1 MAQRSIMSRYV
12 VKPVELDVGG
22 AVHAVPPGVTV
33 ATLLPLT
40 NTSAAPGF
48 DVWEPNHWNRRRLAE
63 GSKLAAVELV
73 TAFGHGRHS
82 CPAQPFSLSAMT
94 LASTR
99 LLAEYEFDPGWGERP
114 CPVVAQIG
122 GVARSALPCPVR
134 YRPRRDRSSP

>member
-1 MAQRSIMSRYV
+1 
-12 VKPVELDVGG
+12 VELDVGS

-40 NTSAAPGF
+40 NTSAAPGL
-48 DVWEPNHWNRRRLAE
+48 DGWDPNHWNRRRLAE

-99 LLAEYEFDPGWGERP
+99 LLAEYELDPVWGERP
-114 CPVVAQIG
+114 YPVVAQIG
-122 GVARSALPCPVR
+122 GVARSALPCHVR
-134 YRPRRDRSSP
+134 YRRCRDR